1 MRSLFLGIL
10 ALAIALISTAPARA
24 GEAGD
29 LLVRLRGVGFMAD
42 THGSTDALGGSAS
55 TTNDY
60 VPELDFSYFFT
71 K

>member
-29 LLVRLRGVGFMAD
+29 LLVRLRGIGFMTD

-55 TTNDY
+55 TT
-60 VPELDFSYFFT
+60 PTSSQ
-71 K
+71 